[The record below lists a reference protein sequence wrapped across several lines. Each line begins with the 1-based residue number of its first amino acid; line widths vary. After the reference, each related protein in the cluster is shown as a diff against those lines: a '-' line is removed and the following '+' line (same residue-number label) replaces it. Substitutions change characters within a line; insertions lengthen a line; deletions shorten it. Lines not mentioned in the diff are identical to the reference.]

1 MERGLS
7 LVGFGALLLAAL
19 VLVPFS
25 SLLMPTTVASHFAI
39 DGTANGFMPRN
50 AYLLLMTGLIV
61 GMPLAMVA
69 TVGWQAQ
76 HGAGSLKLPNK
87 DYWLAPERR
96 ADTVTYLRVH
106 MARFGSLLIV
116 FLGAVHGLVVRAN
129 LSHPPRLQTVPM
141 LVLVVL
147 FLGVT
152 LLWLHAL
159 YGRFRHID

>member
-19 VLVPFS
+19 VLVPLS
-25 SLLMPTTVASHFAI
+25 AMLMPTSVASHFAI
-39 DGTANGFMPRN
+39 DGVANGFMPRS
-50 AYLLLMTGLIV
+50 AYLLLMTALIV
-61 GMPLAMVA
+61 VMPLVMVA

-76 HGAGSLKLPNK
+76 HGSASLKLPNK

-96 ADTVTYLRVH
+96 ADTVAYLRVH
-106 MARFGSLLIV
+106 MTRFGSLLIV
-116 FLGAVHGLVVRAN
+116 FLGGVHGLVVRAN

-147 FLGVT
+147 FLGAT
-152 LLWLHAL
+152 LLWLRAL
-159 YGRFRHID
+159 HGRFRQIH

>member
-69 TVGWQAQ
+69 TVG
-76 HGAGSLKLPNK
+76 S
-87 DYWLAPERR
+87 
-96 ADTVTYLRVH
+96 
-106 MARFGSLLIV
+106 S
-116 FLGAVHGLVVRAN
+116 
-129 LSHPPRLQTVPM
+129 
-141 LVLVVL
+141 
-147 FLGVT
+147 
-152 LLWLHAL
+152 
-159 YGRFRHID
+159 